1 MPDPGPCLLAV
12 DVGTSS
18 AKAIL
23 FRAGQGVVA
32 EERAAYATH
41 LPRPGWAE
49 QDADEIL
56 AALVAGVRRLVERSG
71 VAPGEV
77 SGLVLDGIWNS
88 LLPLDAAGRP
98 LCRALTWA
106 DQRAARQSEALR
118 AELDVEEV
126 RAATGCSL
134 HPMYGLARLRWLREE
149 APELFRRT
157 DRFATVK
164 EYLLGRLFGVRA
176 VDRSTASGTGLWSH
190 RTLDWD
196 AGLLALVGT
205 SPARFGECLEPTA
218 LLPGL
223 RPELAREM
231 GLAAGTP
238 GVPGAAD
245 GAAAH
250 LGAVGMGS
258 DRLSL
263 SVGTSAALRLR
274 LDAPRVARGS
284 EAWCYYLAEGSWLGG
299 GVLHAAGNLLRWLVE
314 DVLGAPAPGGPA
326 AVDAAVDAL
335 MGEAAEVAPGA
346 GGLLFLPL
354 LSGERCPNDRPDLRG
369 TVEGLGFQHGRR
381 HLARALLEGSAYAM
395 HAVYRMLAAGGAPE
409 PVVTGGILRSPAW
422 LSIVADLF
430 GRRLWLPSIP
440 ESAAFGSVLMGLKA
454 VGACASLEEA
464 ARLVT
469 TAGAVDPDPGRQRA
483 YQPVREGYNRLHQR
497 LLAAPPRTGAGGGT

>member
-1 MPDPGPCLLAV
+1 MTGSGPCLLAV

-23 FRAGQGVVA
+23 YRAGEGVVA
-32 EERAAYATH
+32 EERAPCSIH

-49 QDADEIL
+49 QDADEVL
-56 AALVAGVRRLVERSG
+56 GAVVAAVRRLVERSG
-71 VAPGEV
+71 AAPGEV
-77 SGLVLDGIWNS
+77 SALVLDGIWNS

-106 DQRAARQSEALR
+106 DQRAAPQSEALR

-157 DRFATVK
+157 DRFATLK

-196 AGLLALVGT
+196 AGLLARVGA

-250 LGAVGMGS
+250 LGAVGMAS

-299 GVLHAAGNLLRWLVE
+299 GVLHAAGNLLRWLAE
-314 DVLGAPAPGGPA
+314 EVLGAPGGA
-326 AVDAAVDAL
+326 AGLDAAVDAL
-335 MGEAAEVAPGA
+335 VGEAAGVAPGA

-354 LSGERCPNDRPDLRG
+354 LSGERCPHDRPDLRG
-369 TVEGLGFQHGRR
+369 AVEGLGFQHGRR

-454 VGACASLEEA
+454 VGACSSLGEA

-469 TAGAVDPDPGRQRA
+469 TAGAVEPDADRQRA
-483 YQPVREGYNRLHQR
+483 YRPVREAYDRLHQR
-497 LLAAPPRTGAGGGT
+497 LLAAPARTGAGGTP